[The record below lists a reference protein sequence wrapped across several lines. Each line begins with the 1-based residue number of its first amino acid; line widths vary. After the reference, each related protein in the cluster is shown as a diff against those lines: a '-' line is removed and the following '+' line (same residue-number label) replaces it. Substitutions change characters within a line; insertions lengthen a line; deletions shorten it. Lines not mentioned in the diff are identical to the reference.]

1 MAASSI
7 KITSGETTGAEF
19 EIDRELVLG
28 RENCDVTLPDPEASR
43 RHAAVRPADGGVE
56 VEDLGSL
63 NGTFVND
70 ERLEGTRV
78 ISESATVRVG
88 LTTLRV
94 ELAEAVEPATPD
106 EPVAAPDVT
115 APRAIAQPDV
125 TAPRAIPEPDVTAR
139 RAIPEPDVTAP
150 RATPDPDVTPP
161 RAIPEPDVTAPR
173 AIPKPDVTAPRAIP
187 QPDVTAPREIPQ
199 PDVTAPR
206 RIATPDVTAP
216 RAVQKAEGPPPSAPA
231 HKGPQRVRELAP
243 ILVGG
248 LLGAVVVALI
258 IALLFG

>member
-1 MAASSI
+1 MAAPSI
-7 KITSGETTGAEF
+7 KVTSGETTGAEF
-19 EIDRELVLG
+19 DIDRELVLG
-28 RENCDVTLPDPEASR
+28 RENCDVTLPDAEASR
-43 RHAAVRPADGGVE
+43 RHAAVRPAGGGVE

-70 ERLEGTRV
+70 ERLEEPRV
-78 ISESATVRVG
+78 LSESATVRVG

-94 ELAEAVEPATPD
+94 ELAEAVEPVAPD

-115 APRAIAQPDV
+115 APRAIPQPDV
-125 TAPRAIPEPDVTAR
+125 TAPREIPE
-139 RAIPEPDVTAP
+139 
-150 RATPDPDVTPP
+150 
-161 RAIPEPDVTAPR
+161 
-173 AIPKPDVTAPRAIP
+173 PDVTAPRAIP

-206 RIATPDVTAP
+206 AIPQPVTAPREIPTPDVTAPREIPQPDVTAPREIPTPDVTAP
-216 RAVQKAEGPPPSAPA
+216 RAVQNAEAPPPSAPA
-231 HKGPQRVRELAP
+231 HKGPQRVRDLAP

-258 IALLFG
+258 VALLLG

>member
-1 MAASSI
+1 MATRPLHQSRAATHSTLSCPSGPSLSNGVNAPSEPCCPRTSWQTIAKPAATARSGSSAA
-7 KITSGETTGAEF
+7 TGG
-19 EIDRELVLG
+19 LWPG
-28 RENCDVTLPDPEASR
+28 RETGDVTLPAPEASR

-115 APRAIAQPDV
+115 APRAI
-125 TAPRAIPEPDVTAR
+125 
-139 RAIPEPDVTAP
+139 
-150 RATPDPDVTPP
+150 
-161 RAIPEPDVTAPR
+161 
-173 AIPKPDVTAPRAIP
+173 
-187 QPDVTAPREIPQ
+187 
-199 PDVTAPR
+199 
-206 RIATPDVTAP
+206 
-216 RAVQKAEGPPPSAPA
+216 
-231 HKGPQRVRELAP
+231 
-243 ILVGG
+243 
-248 LLGAVVVALI
+248 
-258 IALLFG
+258 